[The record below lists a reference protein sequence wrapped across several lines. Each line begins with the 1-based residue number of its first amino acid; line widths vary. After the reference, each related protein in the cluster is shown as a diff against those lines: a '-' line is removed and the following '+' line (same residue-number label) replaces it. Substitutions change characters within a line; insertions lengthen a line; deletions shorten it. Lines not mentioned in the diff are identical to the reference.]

1 MIQAVS
7 EHSLA
12 RKVGASISD
21 TGEERFAV
29 VVVVKGL
36 GADLGAII
44 VIV

>member
-1 MIQAVS
+1 MIQAAS

-12 RKVGASISD
+12 RKVGASIND
-21 TGEERFAV
+21 TGEERFA

-36 GADLGAII
+36 GADLGATI

>member
-1 MIQAVS
+1 MIQVAR

-12 RKVGASISD
+12 RKVGASING
-21 TGEERFAV
+21 TGEERVA